1 MDTASLA
8 FTAVFCTLLVL
19 GLLTRTVLASRQIRH
34 VARHRNQVPAPFD
47 ATIPLDAHRKAADY
61 TIAKTRLGLVD
72 TAFEAAMLIAW
83 TLLGGLHWLNQ
94 ALLGWLGGGMVQQL
108 ALIAGFMTRWAAL
121 AALPIMIGAII
132 PHAANG
138 YSFSNPGGGWEYPV
152 FWAVTLVAQA
162 IFGDGAYAVGN
173 PFRRKA

>member
-1 MDTASLA
+1 MTQSTHIASPSSSTSHGIALLRVTSGA
-8 FTAVFCTLLVL
+8 LLLTHGLTKLLVFTPAGTVGFFESIDFPGFLAYPVMAGEIAL
-19 GLLTRTVLASRQIRH
+19 G
-34 VARHRNQVPAPFD
+34 
-47 ATIPLDAHRKAADY
+47 
-61 TIAKTRLGLVD
+61 
-72 TAFEAAMLIAW
+72 
-83 TLLGGLHWLNQ
+83 
-94 ALLGWLGGGMVQQL
+94 L
-108 ALIAGFMTRWAAL
+108 ALIVGFMTRWAAL
-121 AALPIMIGAII
+121 LALPIMIGAII